1 VAECQLIVSNPPHR
15 SPDPN
20 AAAPYFNCTAAEVRM
35 KLNFPAPE
43 VWFAESEED
52 AAREKATALV
62 RAGIDVAWIPGSV
75 LAQVPP
81 AVTVTAVAFDGHIM
95 NLITAAGPL
104 EVGPGDR
111 MVAVFGEPQR
121 QEARLSSERRSV
133 LTQHVPGVGPVR
145 SMPFASGIVG
155 AAGIAGYA
163 AANKLDKVGQEA
175 RDAAA
180 KRVSD
185 SRVAEPGS
193 QFVDLYTY
201 TADGWKAARITQT
214 DVDFSGLGAVKQ
226 PTARANIR
234 AILELL
240 REDFTARVDE
250 RLNHVTYRSSVV
262 GGVALHQVLRSISAH
277 LADLPPMDL
286 GSRLAFLTTKGRKS

>member
-1 VAECQLIVSNPPHR
+1 
-15 SPDPN
+15 
-20 AAAPYFNCTAAEVRM
+20 M

-52 AAREKATALV
+52 AARDTATALI

-81 AVTVTAVAFDGHIM
+81 AVTVTAVAFDGHAM
-95 NLITAAGPL
+95 KLNTAAGPL
-104 EVGPGDR
+104 EVGRGDR

-121 QEARLSSERRSV
+121 QEPRLSSERRSL
-133 LTQHVPGVGPVR
+133 LTQNVPGVGPVR

-163 AANKLDKVGQEA
+163 AANKLDKMAQDA
-175 RDAAA
+175 KDAAT

-185 SRVAEPGS
+185 SRVAEPGA

-201 TADGWKAARITQT
+201 TGEGWKASRITQI
-214 DVDFSGLGAVKQ
+214 DVDFSGLGAIKQ
-226 PTARANIR
+226 PTARANLR
-234 AILELL
+234 AILDQL
-240 REDFTARVDE
+240 RGDFAARVDE

-262 GGVALHQVLRSISAH
+262 GGVALNQVLRSISAQ
-277 LADLPPMDL
+277 LADLAPMDL